1 MLALAEKG
9 ATFHFISTIGIPLEL
24 AVDQWDTYMKTGD
37 FNYSVDLEN
46 VYSNSK
52 LQAENIVREAMKN
65 GLRGNIYR
73 AGNLACHSE
82 TGSFQQNI
90 EGNAFYRL
98 IKTMLLIGKA
108 PNVKWK
114 VDFTPIDFASKSIVS
129 YLQDSKIIGETLHI
143 CHPHQIEFE
152 QFIQLIGECG
162 YNLEMVPLSEYV
174 NTGLALA
181 KGNEVIAELIASQVA
196 GDGAQQSEIVMGT
209 RRTNKWIKKKELIVP
224 AINKEFIQQLLAHG
238 EKVGYFP
245 KIMK

>member
-1 MLALAEKG
+1 M
-9 ATFHFISTIGIPLEL
+9 
-24 AVDQWDTYMKTGD
+24 
-37 FNYSVDLEN
+37 
-46 VYSNSK
+46 
-52 LQAENIVREAMKN
+52 
-65 GLRGNIYR
+65 
-73 AGNLACHSE
+73 
-82 TGSFQQNI
+82 
-90 EGNAFYRL
+90 
-98 IKTMLLIGKA
+98 
-108 PNVKWK
+108 KWK

-129 YLQDSKIIGETLHI
+129 YLQDAQIIGETLHI

-224 AINKEFIQQLLAHG
+224 AINKNLFSS
-238 EKVGYFP
+238 Y
-245 KIMK
+245 

>member
-1 MLALAEKG
+1 ME
-9 ATFHFISTIGIPLEL
+9 
-24 AVDQWDTYMKTGD
+24 TGD
-37 FNYSVDLEN
+37 FNYNVELEN
-46 VYSNSK
+46 VYSDSK
-52 LQAENIVREAMKN
+52 LQAENLVREALKS
-65 GLRGNIYR
+65 GIRGNIYR

-129 YLQDSKIIGETLHI
+129 YLQDPKIVGETLHI
-143 CHPHQIEFE
+143 CHPHQVEFE
-152 QFIQLIGECG
+152 HFIKLIEGCG
-162 YNLEMVPLSEYV
+162 YNLEMVPLSGYV
-174 NTGLALA
+174 NIGLELA
-181 KGNEVIAELIASQVA
+181 KGNEEIAELIASQVA

-209 RRTNKWIKKKELIVP
+209 RRTNEWIKKKELIVP
-224 AINKEFIQQLLAHG
+224 AINKEFIQLLLAHG

-245 KIMK
+245 KVMK

>member
-1 MLALAEKG
+1 
-9 ATFHFISTIGIPLEL
+9 
-24 AVDQWDTYMKTGD
+24 MKTGD

-129 YLQDSKIIGETLHI
+129 YLQDAQIIGETLHI

-209 RRTNKWIKKKELIVP
+209 RRTNKWIKKK
-224 AINKEFIQQLLAHG
+224 N
-238 EKVGYFP
+238 
-245 KIMK
+245 